1 MMLQKPICLRQ
12 AGMVLLISLVVLLL
26 LSLIGLSS
34 MQGAVS
40 QQKVTASLWHRNQSL
55 QSAESG
61 LRRGES
67 VVQRLFATL
76 PPCQSIVTCAPPA
89 AAYSVVGAGV
99 DPVSGITWTA
109 LDGGLFGVQALGGAV
124 GLAHLPPQTV
134 ADVYRVTAVGLSGQ
148 LRTVL
153 ESVYAHVEEEGGSRF
168 RRVAWRQLQ

>member
-1 MMLQKPICLRQ
+1 MTSTEPIRLRQ
-12 AGMVLLISLVVLLL
+12 AGMVLLVSLVLLLL

-40 QQKVTASLWHRNQSL
+40 QQKVSGSLWHRNQSL
-55 QSAESG
+55 QTAESG

-67 VVQRLFATL
+67 VVQRAFAML
-76 PPCQSIVTCAPPA
+76 PPCRSIVSCAPPA
-89 AAYSVVGAGV
+89 AAYSVVEAGV
-99 DPVSGITWTA
+99 DPVSGVTWVA
-109 LDGGLFGVQALGGAV
+109 LSGGLYGIQSLGPAV
-124 GLAHLPPQTV
+124 GLAHIPPQAV
-134 ADVYRVTAVGLSGQ
+134 ADAYRVTAVGLSGQ